1 MLIGHN
7 SETLIPIIFSFHMP
21 LFFVLAGYTIKMK
34 PNFRQTLYKDF
45 KRLIVPCII
54 TRILIALGDCLIYQA
69 SIRQEGINIIKSLL
83 WGNQYGNLFGIEFP
97 LIGRIWFL
105 DTLFWT
111 RILYRLS
118 LKYVE
123 KKSDCRCSRCYQ

>member
-1 MLIGHN
+1 
-7 SETLIPIIFSFHMP
+7 MP